1 MKSALIL
8 ILCILSH
15 LTWSIEIYTWV
26 DEKGVQ
32 HFSDHPANPQSLL
45 IVLPEPPAPYSSNEV
60 SPATNSFSETPT
72 PKPIRLKVSIRTP
85 THDATIRN
93 NAGNFD
99 VIGHIDGKLHVTAK
113 LQLLLD
119 GKVYGAPKTTPHWS
133 LTAIDRG
140 THTLTIQAQ
149 QNGKVIASSN
159 TITVH
164 LHRASV
170 QSP

>member
-8 ILCILSH
+8 ILCIVSPLS
-15 LTWSIEIYTWV
+15 WSIEIYTWV
-26 DEKGVQ
+26 DEKGMQ
-32 HFSDHPANPQSLL
+32 HFSDHPDSPQASL
-45 IVLPEPPAPYSSNEV
+45 IVLPDPPAPYLGDEV
-60 SPATNSFSETPT
+60 SPATRSFSETPT
-72 PKPIRLKVSIRTP
+72 LQPIRLKVSIRTP

-99 VIGHIDGKLHVTAK
+99 VVGHIDGKLHVSAK

-119 GKVYGAPKTTPHWS
+119 GKVYGAPKSTPHWS
-133 LTAIDRG
+133 LSGIDRG

>member
-8 ILCILSH
+8 ILCILSP
-15 LTWSIEIYTWV
+15 LSWSIEIYTWV

-32 HFSDHPANPQSLL
+32 HFSDHPTNPQSSL
-45 IVLPEPPAPYSSNEV
+45 IVLPEPPAPYSSNDV
-60 SPATNSFSETPT
+60 SPTTNSFSETPT
-72 PKPIRLKVSIRTP
+72 PKPIRLKVSIRNP
-85 THDATIRN
+85 THDATIHN

-99 VIGHIDGKLHVTAK
+99 VIGHIDGRLHVAAK

-119 GKVYGAPKTTPHWS
+119 
-133 LTAIDRG
+133 
-140 THTLTIQAQ
+140 
-149 QNGKVIASSN
+149 GKVIASSN